1 MHIALDARYLNGPD
15 SGIGTYVE
23 NLIRE
28 GIALDPALRFTLVSR
43 QRGLAA
49 RFGERVDEVL
59 FDAPPRSLRTLYTLR
74 RVLRGR
80 HFDLFHG
87 PFNVLPHGIPLLAAV
102 TVHDAIP
109 LEDPRLVDK
118 RLSYRIGAGRF
129 WRRGLTS
136 AVRRADLILT
146 VSEASRDLL
155 RDHFPEIPEHRFAV
169 TPNGADPFFFAPP
182 LAEERRAARELAGGA
197 PYVLVVGQGS
207 PRKNHERAVQAFLQA
222 FSPDD
227 PMRLV
232 LVRRLTRRD
241 PELRALLATDDARRR
256 VIQLGYV
263 DRPTLRALYAEARVF
278 FFPSLLEGFGLP
290 LIEAMAAGT
299 VCVTTASGAPAEVAG
314 DAAVTASPLD
324 VDEMAAALRLAQSDG
339 ALRERLIASGAAR
352 ARSFTYRRCAEA
364 TLEAYARVL
373 AAAPAGRQAGSRLAS
388 TSR

>member
-1 MHIALDARYLNGPD
+1 MHVVLDARYLNGPD

-23 NLIRE
+23 NLVRE
-28 GIALDPALRFTLVSR
+28 GLAVDPSLRLTLVSR

-59 FDAPPRSLRTLYTLR
+59 FDAPPRSLRTLYAMR
-74 RVLRGR
+74 RALRGR
-80 HFDLFHG
+80 AFDIFHG
-87 PFNVLPHGIPLLAAV
+87 PFNVLPHGIPRLAAV

-109 LEDPRLVDK
+109 LADPRLVDK
-118 RLSYRIGAGRF
+118 RLSYRLGAGRF

-136 AVRRADLILT
+136 AVRRADIILT

-155 RDHFPEIPEHRFAV
+155 RGHFPAIPTERFAV
-169 TPNGADPFFFAPP
+169 TPNGADPFFFEPP
-182 LAEERRAARELAGGA
+182 LAAERRAARDLAGGA

-207 PRKNHERAVQAFLQA
+207 PRKNHERAVEAFLRA
-222 FSPDD
+222 FPAEH

-232 LVRRLTRRD
+232 LVRRLTRHD
-241 PELRALLATDDARRR
+241 PELRALLAGDDARRR

-314 DAAVTASPLD
+314 SAAVTASPLD
-324 VDEMAAALRLAQSDG
+324 VDEMAAALRLAHGDG

-352 ARSFTYRRCAEA
+352 ARTFTYRRCAEA
-364 TLEAYARVL
+364 TLAAYRRAL
-373 AAAPAGRQAGSRLAS
+373 ESTPAGG
-388 TSR
+388 